1 MRTPSRTLART
12 LRPLVAAF
20 VVAGLVGCASYVK
33 RDEYDATIAEL
44 RANDARHDQRLDQ
57 IQSTLEKRFA
67 DYDARFAQF
76 EGRLHVETTAHFAYG
91 KAEVREADKP
101 MLADFAKTLAE
112 HHEGVVVTVEGFTD
126 PAGSAS
132 YNQRLG
138 QRRADA
144 VRDFL
149 VSQGLAADQVRA
161 VSYGEAN
168 NRQIRP
174 GAWGDD
180 GLANRRV
187 ALVIDFVEA
196 VAAR

>member
-1 MRTPSRTLART
+1 MRTVSRS

-20 VVAGLVGCASYVK
+20 AIAGLASCASYVK
-33 RDEYDATIAEL
+33 RDEFDATVAEL
-44 RANDARHDQRLDQ
+44 RAADQAQSQRIDQ
-57 IQSTLEKRFA
+57 LQASLEERFRQ
-67 DYDARFAQF
+67 YDARIAQF
-76 EGRLHVETTAHFAYG
+76 EGRLHVETTAHFDYG
-91 KAEVREADKP
+91 KADVREADKP
-101 MLADFAKTLAE
+101 MLADFAKTLSE
-112 HHEGVVVTVEGFTD
+112 HHQGVVVTVEGFTD

-132 YNQRLG
+132 FNKRLG

-149 VSQGLAADQVRA
+149 VSQGLSADQVRA

>member
-1 MRTPSRTLART
+1 MRTLSLPV
-12 LRPLVAAF
+12 RPLV
-20 VVAGLVGCASYVK
+20 VALALSGLVGCASYVK
-33 RDEYDATIAEL
+33 REDFDATVAEL
-44 RANDARHDQRLDQ
+44 RAADQAQSERIDQ
-57 IQSTLEKRFA
+57 LQASLEERFSQ
-67 DYDARFAQF
+67 YDARIARF
-76 EGRLHVETTAHFAYG
+76 EGRLHVETTAHFEYG

-112 HHEGVVVTVEGFTD
+112 HHDGVVVTIEGFTD

-132 YNQRLG
+132 FNQRLG

-149 VSQGLAADQVRA
+149 VSQGLSAEQVRA
-161 VSYGEAN
+161 VSYGEVD

-174 GAWGDD
+174 GAWGDE

>member
-1 MRTPSRTLART
+1 MRQARNCW
-12 LRPLVAAF
+12 PALVKK
-20 VVAGLVGCASYVK
+20 ASDDV
-33 RDEYDATIAEL
+33 T
-44 RANDARHDQRLDQ
+44 Q
-57 IQSTLEKRFA
+57 IQTELAAAVARVDQLQASLEERFSQ
-67 DYDARFAQF
+67 YDARIAQF
-76 EGRLHVETTAHFAYG
+76 EGRLHVETTAHFEYG

-112 HHEGVVVTVEGFTD
+112 HHDGVVVTVEGFTD

-149 VSQGLAADQVRA
+149 VTQGLTADQVRA

-174 GAWGDD
+174 GAWGDE

>member
-1 MRTPSRTLART
+1 MRTLSLSV
-12 LRPLVAAF
+12 RPLVAALAF
-20 VVAGLVGCASYVK
+20 AGLVGCASYVK
-33 RDEYDATIAEL
+33 RDEFDATVAEL
-44 RANDARHDQRLDQ
+44 RAADQAQSQRIDQ
-57 IQSTLEKRFA
+57 LQASLEERFSQ
-67 DYDARFAQF
+67 YDARIAQF
-76 EGRLHVETTAHFAYG
+76 EGRLHVETTAHFEYG

-101 MLADFAKTLAE
+101 MLADFAKTLSE
-112 HHEGVVVTVEGFTD
+112 HHDGVVVTIEGFTD

-132 YNQRLG
+132 FNQRLG
-138 QRRADA
+138 QRRAEA

-149 VSQGLAADQVRA
+149 VSQGLSADQVRA
-161 VSYGEAN
+161 VSYGEAD

-174 GAWGDD
+174 GAWGDE

>member
-1 MRTPSRTLART
+1 MRTLSLPV
-12 LRPLVAAF
+12 RPLV
-20 VVAGLVGCASYVK
+20 VALALSGLVGCASYVK
-33 RDEYDATIAEL
+33 REDFDATVAEL
-44 RANDARHDQRLDQ
+44 RAADQAQSQRIDQ
-57 IQSTLEKRFA
+57 LQASLEERFSQ
-67 DYDARFAQF
+67 YDARIAQF
-76 EGRLHVETTAHFAYG
+76 EGRIHVETTAHFEYG

-101 MLADFAKTLAE
+101 MLADFAKTLSE
-112 HHEGVVVTVEGFTD
+112 HHQGVVVTVEGFTD

-132 YNQRLG
+132 YNRRLG
-138 QRRADA
+138 QRRAEA

-149 VSQGLAADQVRA
+149 VTQGLAAEQVRA
-161 VSYGEAN
+161 VSYGEAD

-174 GAWGDD
+174 GAWGDQ

>member
-1 MRTPSRTLART
+1 MRTLSLPF
-12 LRPLVAAF
+12 RPLVAALAI
-20 VVAGLVGCASYVK
+20 AGLASCASYVK
-33 RDEYDATIAEL
+33 RDEFDATVAEL
-44 RANDARHDQRLDQ
+44 RAADQAQNQRIDQ
-57 IQSTLEKRFA
+57 LQASLEERFRQ
-67 DYDARFAQF
+67 YDARIAKF
-76 EGRLHVETTAHFAYG
+76 EGRLHVETTAHFDYG

-101 MLADFAKTLAE
+101 MLADFARTLAE
-112 HHEGVVVTVEGFTD
+112 HHQGVVVTVEGFTD

-132 YNQRLG
+132 FNKRLG

-149 VSQGLAADQVRA
+149 LSQGLSADQVRA
-161 VSYGEAN
+161 VSYGEAD

-174 GAWGDD
+174 GAWGDE

>member
-1 MRTPSRTLART
+1 MRTSSRILSRS
-12 LRPLVAAF
+12 LHPLVAAF

-33 RDEYDATIAEL
+33 RDEFDSTVAEL
-44 RANDARHDQRLDQ
+44 RAADQAQNQRLDQ
-57 IQSTLEKRFA
+57 LQAAMEQRFSQ
-67 DYDARFAQF
+67 YDARFAQF

-91 KAEVREADKP
+91 KADVREADKP
-101 MLADFAKTLAE
+101 MLAEFAKTLAE
-112 HHEGVVVTVEGFTD
+112 HHDGVVVTVEGFTD

-132 YNQRLG
+132 YNKRLG

-144 VRDFL
+144 VLDFL
-149 VSQGLAADQVRA
+149 VSQGLAAEQVRA
-161 VSYGEAN
+161 VSYGEAD

-174 GAWGDD
+174 GAWGDK

>member
-1 MRTPSRTLART
+1 MRTLTRTF
-12 LRPLVAAF
+12 RPLVAALA
-20 VVAGLVGCASYVK
+20 VAGLASCASYVK
-33 RDEYDATIAEL
+33 RDEFDATVAEL
-44 RANDARHDQRLDQ
+44 RAADQAQNQRIDQ
-57 IQSTLEKRFA
+57 LQASLEERFRQ
-67 DYDARFAQF
+67 YDARIAQF
-76 EGRLHVETTAHFAYG
+76 EGRLHVETTAHFEYG

-101 MLADFAKTLAE
+101 MLADFAKTLST

-126 PAGSAS
+126 PAGSAGF
-132 YNQRLG
+132 NQRLG

-149 VSQGLAADQVRA
+149 VSQGLGADQVRA

>member
-1 MRTPSRTLART
+1 MRTPSRS

-20 VVAGLVGCASYVK
+20 AIAGLASCASYVK
-33 RDEYDATIAEL
+33 RDEFDATVADL
-44 RANDARHDQRLDQ
+44 RAADQAQSQRIDQ
-57 IQSTLEKRFA
+57 LQASLEERFRQ
-67 DYDARFAQF
+67 YDARIAQF
-76 EGRLHVETTAHFAYG
+76 EGRLHVETTAHFDYG
-91 KAEVREADKP
+91 KADVREADKP
-101 MLADFAKTLAE
+101 MLADFAKTLSE
-112 HHEGVVVTVEGFTD
+112 HHQGVVVTVEGFTD

-132 YNQRLG
+132 FNKRLG

-149 VSQGLAADQVRA
+149 VSQGLSADQVRA

>member
-1 MRTPSRTLART
+1 MRTPSRS

-20 VVAGLVGCASYVK
+20 AIAGLASCASYVK
-33 RDEYDATIAEL
+33 RDEFDATVAEL
-44 RANDARHDQRLDQ
+44 RAADQAQSQRIDQ
-57 IQSTLEKRFA
+57 LQASLEERFRQ
-67 DYDARFAQF
+67 YDARIAQF
-76 EGRLHVETTAHFAYG
+76 EGRLHVETTAHFDYG
-91 KAEVREADKP
+91 KADVREADKP
-101 MLADFAKTLAE
+101 MLADFAKTLSE
-112 HHEGVVVTVEGFTD
+112 HHQGVVVTVEGFTD

-132 YNQRLG
+132 FNKRLG

-149 VSQGLAADQVRA
+149 VSQGLSADQVRA

>member
-1 MRTPSRTLART
+1 MRTLSRS
-12 LRPLVAAF
+12 LRPLVAALA
-20 VVAGLVGCASYVK
+20 VAGLASCASYVK
-33 RDEYDATIAEL
+33 RDEFDATVAEL
-44 RANDARHDQRLDQ
+44 RAADQAQNQRIDQ
-57 IQSTLEKRFA
+57 LQASLEERFRQ
-67 DYDARFAQF
+67 YDARIAQF
-76 EGRLHVETTAHFAYG
+76 EGRLHVETTAHFEYG

-101 MLADFAKTLAE
+101 MLADFAKTLSE
-112 HHEGVVVTVEGFTD
+112 HHQGVVVTVEGFTD

-132 YNQRLG
+132 FNRRLG

-149 VSQGLAADQVRA
+149 VSQGLSDEQVRA
-161 VSYGEAN
+161 VSYGEAD

>member
-1 MRTPSRTLART
+1 MRTLSRT

-44 RANDARHDQRLDQ
+44 RANDARHDQRLNEL
-57 IQSTLEKRFA
+57 QSTLERRFSE
-67 DYDARFAQF
+67 YDARFAQF
-76 EGRLHVETTAHFAYG
+76 EGRLHVETTAHFEYG
-91 KAEVREADKP
+91 KAQVREADKP
-101 MLADFAKTLAE
+101 MLAHFAKTLAE

-126 PAGSAS
+126 PAGSTS

-149 VSQGLAADQVRA
+149 VSQGLAAEHVRT
-161 VSYGEAN
+161 VSYGEAD

-174 GAWGDD
+174 GAWGDE

>member
-1 MRTPSRTLART
+1 MRTLSLPV
-12 LRPLVAAF
+12 RPLV
-20 VVAGLVGCASYVK
+20 VALALSGLVGCASYVK
-33 RDEYDATIAEL
+33 REDFDATVAEL
-44 RANDARHDQRLDQ
+44 RAADQAQNQRIDQ
-57 IQSTLEKRFA
+57 LQASLEERFRQ
-67 DYDARFAQF
+67 YDTRIAQF
-76 EGRLHVETTAHFAYG
+76 EGRIHVETTAHFAYG

-101 MLADFAKTLAE
+101 MLADFAKTLSE
-112 HHEGVVVTVEGFTD
+112 HHQGVVVTVEGFTD

-138 QRRADA
+138 QRRAEA

-149 VSQGLAADQVRA
+149 VSQGLSADQVRA
-161 VSYGEAN
+161 VSYGEAD

-174 GAWGDD
+174 GAWGDQ

>member
-1 MRTPSRTLART
+1 MRTLSLPV
-12 LRPLVAAF
+12 RPLVATLAL
-20 VVAGLVGCASYVK
+20 AGLVGCASYVK
-33 RDEYDATIAEL
+33 RDEFDATVAEL
-44 RANDARHDQRLDQ
+44 RAADQAQSERIDQ
-57 IQSTLEKRFA
+57 LQASLEERFSQ
-67 DYDARFAQF
+67 YDARIAQF
-76 EGRLHVETTAHFAYG
+76 EGRLHVETTAHFEYG

-101 MLADFAKTLAE
+101 MLADFAKTLSE
-112 HHEGVVVTVEGFTD
+112 HHDGVVVTIEGFTD

-132 YNQRLG
+132 FNQRLG
-138 QRRADA
+138 QRRAEA

-149 VSQGLAADQVRA
+149 VSQGLSSDQVRA
-161 VSYGEAN
+161 VSYGEAD

-174 GAWGDD
+174 GAWGEE

>member
-1 MRTPSRTLART
+1 MRTPTRSLART
-12 LRPLVAAF
+12 VRPLVAALAIAG
-20 VVAGLVGCASYVK
+20 VAGCASYVK

-57 IQSTLEKRFA
+57 LQSTLEQRFSE
-67 DYDARFAQF
+67 YDARFAQF
-76 EGRLHVETTAHFAYG
+76 EGRLHVETTAHFEYG
-91 KAEVREADKP
+91 KAQVREADKP

-112 HHEGVVVTVEGFTD
+112 HHDDVVVTVEGFTD

-132 YNQRLG
+132 FNQRLG

-149 VSQGLAADQVRA
+149 VSQGLAADQVRT
-161 VSYGEAN
+161 VSYGEAD

-174 GAWGDD
+174 GAWGDE

>member
-1 MRTPSRTLART
+1 MRISTPSLTRS

-20 VVAGLVGCASYVK
+20 AVAGLVGCASYVK
-33 RDEYDATIAEL
+33 RDEFDATVAEL
-44 RANDARHDQRLDQ
+44 RAADQAQNQRLDQ
-57 IQSTLEKRFA
+57 LQATMEERFGQ
-67 DYDARFAQF
+67 YDARFAQF

-91 KAEVREADKP
+91 KAQVREADKP

-112 HHEGVVVTVEGFTD
+112 HHDGVVVTVEGFTD

>member
-1 MRTPSRTLART
+1 MRTLSLPV
-12 LRPLVAAF
+12 RPLV
-20 VVAGLVGCASYVK
+20 VALALSGLVGCASYVK
-33 RDEYDATIAEL
+33 REDFDATVAEL
-44 RANDARHDQRLDQ
+44 RAADQAQSERIDQ
-57 IQSTLEKRFA
+57 LQASLEERFSQ
-67 DYDARFAQF
+67 YDARIARF
-76 EGRLHVETTAHFAYG
+76 EGRLHVETTAHFEYG

-112 HHEGVVVTVEGFTD
+112 HHDGVVVTIEGFTD

-132 YNQRLG
+132 FNQRLG

-149 VSQGLAADQVRA
+149 VSQGLSAEQVRA
-161 VSYGEAN
+161 VSYGEAD

-174 GAWGDD
+174 GAWGDE

>member
-1 MRTPSRTLART
+1 MRTLSLP
-12 LRPLVAAF
+12 LRPLVAALA
-20 VVAGLVGCASYVK
+20 VAGLASCASYVK
-33 RDEYDATIAEL
+33 RDEFDATVAEL
-44 RANDARHDQRLDQ
+44 RAADQAQNQRIDQ
-57 IQSTLEKRFA
+57 LQASLEERFRQ
-67 DYDARFAQF
+67 YDARIARF
-76 EGRLHVETTAHFAYG
+76 EGRLHVETTAHFEYG

-101 MLADFAKTLAE
+101 MLADFAKTLSQ
-112 HHEGVVVTVEGFTD
+112 HHQGVVVTVEGFTD

-132 YNQRLG
+132 FNKRLG

-149 VSQGLAADQVRA
+149 LSQGLSADQVRA
-161 VSYGEAN
+161 VSYGEAD

-180 GLANRRV
+180 GLPNRRV

>member
-1 MRTPSRTLART
+1 MRTLSRS

-20 VVAGLVGCASYVK
+20 AIAGLASCASYVK
-33 RDEYDATIAEL
+33 RDEFDATVAEL
-44 RANDARHDQRLDQ
+44 RAADQAQSQRIDQ
-57 IQSTLEKRFA
+57 LQASLEERFRQ
-67 DYDARFAQF
+67 YDARIAQF
-76 EGRLHVETTAHFAYG
+76 EGRLHVETTAHFDYG
-91 KAEVREADKP
+91 KADVREADKP
-101 MLADFAKTLAE
+101 MLADFAKTLSE
-112 HHEGVVVTVEGFTD
+112 HHQGVVVTVEGFTD

-132 YNQRLG
+132 FNKRLG

-149 VSQGLAADQVRA
+149 VSQGLSADQVRA